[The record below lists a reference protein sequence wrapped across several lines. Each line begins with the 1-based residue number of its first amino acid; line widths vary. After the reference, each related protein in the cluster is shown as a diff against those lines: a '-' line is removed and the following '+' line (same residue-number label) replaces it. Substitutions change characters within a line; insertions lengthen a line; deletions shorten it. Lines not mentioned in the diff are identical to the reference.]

1 MRFFYDRNHKMCT
14 KSVILSVMI
23 MLLTAPLSGCFSS
36 DAMADNVNHDLPD
49 PDLRI
54 NHLQMKGTHN
64 SYHVEPIIS
73 PTREYMYTHET
84 LDVQAAD
91 QGVRQ
96 FEIDVWWD
104 PRGGL
109 RVCTII
115 NMIREQ
121 HALHLKIA
129 WRYFWNG
136 LKTTHPTILHSCG
149 SNQRTGWNKV

>member
-1 MRFFYDRNHKMCT
+1 MRFFYDRNHKMFT

-23 MLLTAPLSGCFSS
+23 MLLAAPLSGCFSS
-36 DAMADNVNHDLPD
+36 DAMADNVNHDFPD

-104 PRGGL
+104 PCL
-109 RVCTII
+109 LYTSD
-115 NMIREQ
+115 
-121 HALHLKIA
+121 AA
-129 WRYFWNG
+129 DD
-136 LKTTHPTILHSCG
+136 P
-149 SNQRTGWNKV
+149 